1 MDLTLVRRLVRRF
14 SYPGI
19 HIPAN
24 PRNEVLTPDPHSAP
38 RSNKSCSESEQ
49 AWNQIQNG
57 KALHKAIAI
66 INGCSWVK
74 AFLEHWKPS
83 ASQKRN
89 KRTKQ
94 NYTKE

>member
-1 MDLTLVRRLVRRF
+1 MDLTLVKRLVRGF
-14 SYPGI
+14 SCPGI

-24 PRNEVLTPDPHSAP
+24 PRNEVLTPNPHSAP
-38 RSNKSCSESEQ
+38 RSNKSVSESEQ
-49 AWNQIQNG
+49 EWKQNQNG

-66 INGCSWVK
+66 INGSSWVK
-74 AFLEHWKPS
+74 AFLEHWKPR